1 MSNFMLL
8 VWFVSLIAMIIYIV
22 KWIKNR
28 RGNNNYRKKFLISL
42 AVMVVS
48 FILVGATGGNDAT
61 RNASNSSDTTKVAR
75 KSKTPKVV
83 KKIKYVGK
91 DKYDIAKK
99 ENLALIAKKK
109 KLSKQ
114 EDKLQDQRDKIE
126 EQVAQEK
133 QQAQEQQAEKKQQ
146 QVAKAAQ
153 KQQEQQ
159 EQQASQQTEQSSQAQ
174 SSQGQ
179 SQGDMNTDDAGTIVG
194 NSRSHIYHVP
204 GQRGYNMNSANAV
217 YFKSEQDA
225 INAGYRRSKV

>member
-83 KKIKYVGK
+83 KKTKYVGK

-133 QQAQEQQAEKKQQ
+133 QQA
-146 QVAKAAQ
+146 
-153 KQQEQQ
+153 QEQQ